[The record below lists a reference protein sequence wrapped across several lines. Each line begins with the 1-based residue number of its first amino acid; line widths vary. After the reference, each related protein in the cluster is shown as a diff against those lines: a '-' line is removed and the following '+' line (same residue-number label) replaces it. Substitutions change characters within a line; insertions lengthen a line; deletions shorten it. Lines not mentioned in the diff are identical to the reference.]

1 MTGIRPR
8 IAIIV
13 GSARPVSIGDQLGAE
28 IARVVEA
35 SSDAD
40 VRTLDLREIGLPM
53 LDEPLMAALGQYA
66 HAHARAWA
74 AQVADADAVIFLTP
88 QYNGGY
94 PASLKNAIDYLGAE
108 WRGLP
113 GAIVSYGG
121 RGGPLAADQL
131 AGALQFIGVD
141 LTETQPQLVIER
153 TDYTPE
159 WRLGDAE
166 TVVQRNTAP
175 IEALAA
181 ELVAKVEAAGRR
193 AA

>member
-8 IAIIV
+8 IAIMV
-13 GSARPVSIGDQLGAE
+13 GSARPVRIGDQLGAE

-40 VRTLDLREIGLPM
+40 VRTLDLCGIGLPM

-88 QYNGGY
+88 QYNGGH

-131 AGALQFIGVD
+131 AGVRQ
-141 LTETQPQLVIER
+141 R
-153 TDYTPE
+153 PE
-159 WRLGDAE
+159 GLPPEPNPGRRGA
-166 TVVQRNTAP
+166 A
-175 IEALAA
+175 ALAP
-181 ELVAKVEAAGRR
+181 LGWPR
-193 AA
+193 AAQ